1 MYETLQML
9 AHKNGLVVKE
19 KPLQA
24 NKGRIKNNNIAIK
37 EDLSLKEKTCVL
49 AEEIGH
55 SKKNHGNILD
65 QSKIE
70 NRKQE
75 IRARNW
81 AYEKLIPL
89 EKFIEAY
96 KTHSIKNSFEFAEF
110 LDVTQD
116 FLESAIRYY
125 QKKYGLYTIYQNY
138 TIHFDPVGVLDI
150 NDFRLDI

>member
-1 MYETLQML
+1 MYETLL
-9 AHKNGLVVKE
+9 SIAYDNGLVVKE

-24 NKGRIKNNNIAIK
+24 HKGRIKNNKIAIK
-37 EDLSLKEKTCVL
+37 KDLSLKEKTCVL
-49 AEEIGH
+49 AEELGH
-55 SKKNHGNILD
+55 DEKNHGNILD